1 MDKMTLE
8 QYIVNPM
15 GKNNAVM
22 SGALRETL
30 KRQYDLKFHNLLLR
44 ENGKIDYTVY
54 KDETKNTFYFHI
66 KIPSETVENFYYDV
80 IFKFFADEEIKD
92 GGRNF
97 AKYYVQFFSNDPSFV
112 FTYAHTFMKNGL
124 FIKELA
130 PKMSKEAIKNRAVEK
145 NPQDLNGYVKSIYFA
160 YVFLKERG
168 LLARVRSEGAFK
180 FDIRTLLSNIEDADT
195 KIAKRQTEGAKV
207 SKRKKIMVDK
217 STLNKMRRIG
227 MNAETEKRL
236 VTTTS
241 KIPTIKTNK
250 PVNSSMVKK
259 TKRTKKI

>member
-54 KDETKNTFYFHI
+54 KDSKNNTFYFHI

-80 IFKFFADEEIKD
+80 VLKFFADENVQD
-92 GGRNF
+92 NGRNF

-130 PKMSKEAIKNRAVEK
+130 PRMSREAIKQRAVEK
-145 NPQDLNGYVKSIYFA
+145 NPQDLNGYVKTVYFA

-168 LLARVRSEGAFK
+168 LLNRIRSDSTALPFDLKLLLSQIENADQKIEKRQSEGK
-180 FDIRTLLSNIEDADT
+180 
-195 KIAKRQTEGAKV
+195 KV
-207 SKRKKIMVDK
+207 SKRKKIKVDTD
-217 STLNKMRRIG
+217 TLKKLRRIG
-227 MNAETEKRL
+227 MNAETEKNF

-241 KIPTIKTNK
+241 KIPTIKKT
-250 PVNSSMVKK
+250 SSSIK
-259 TKRTKKI
+259 TTKRTGRTKKI